1 MKQEEISQLKFRMT
15 SHVNHS
21 THGVGTWV
29 ASHNG
34 HEFVMVA
41 TAPMPYEPVEYG
53 QECQRKRS
61 SFRFMIDGKRV
72 GTRSRFL
79 KALETL

>member
-1 MKQEEISQLKFRMT
+1 MTQEEISQLKFRMT
-15 SHVNHS
+15 SHVSHS

-34 HEFVMVA
+34 HSFVMVA
-41 TAPMPYEPVEYG
+41 TSPHPDVPAEYG
-53 QECQRKRS
+53 KECQRKRS
-61 SFRFMIDGKRV
+61 SVRFMIDGKRV